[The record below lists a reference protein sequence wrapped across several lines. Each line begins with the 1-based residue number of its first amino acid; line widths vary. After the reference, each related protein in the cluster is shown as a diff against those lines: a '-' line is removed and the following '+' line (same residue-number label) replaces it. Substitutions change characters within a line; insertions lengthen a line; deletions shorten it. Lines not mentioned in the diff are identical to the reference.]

1 VPGGP
6 RPGCGGGGEFDIAS
20 SRGGALGLEGA
31 DARRS
36 RLDGELERARGGHPS
51 HAAAPTEEARRRI
64 PRRGV
69 PRESPNQHAADM
81 GRYGEMWGDMG
92 RYGEIW
98 GDSGR
103 TSRGRGRSP
112 GRSRAPMG
120 HGIFPRENGPTAAPL
135 ARSYPGNISWA
146 TRRVSGTGDEVRGPA
161 RLSRSLDFRLRCAT
175 TTRHRLAR
183 ALLLRVVAKHV
194 RHRQPPVP
202 GGRAAAEGLSA
213 EMRRDRAEMRRRQP
227 HPTLHDASL
236 GLWRQTRSGR
246 W

>member
-1 VPGGP
+1 MSLAAEHVGRCGEMWGG
-6 RPGCGGGGEFDIAS
+6 
-20 SRGGALGLEGA
+20 
-31 DARRS
+31 
-36 RLDGELERARGGHPS
+36 
-51 HAAAPTEEARRRI
+51 
-64 PRRGV
+64 V
-69 PRESPNQHAADM
+69 
-81 GRYGEMWGDMG
+81 GRCGEMWGDMG

-120 HGIFPRENGPTAAPL
+120 GGSEMPCPARERADGRSACSKLPRQHLMGHET
-135 ARSYPGNISWA
+135 
-146 TRRVSGTGDEVRGPA
+146 GTGDEVRGPA